1 MPPRNYI
8 TLTPQLYNR
17 LVAASA
23 KYRVPANQIATRA
36 IEAEV
41 MRIEAIPETPPKA
54 TQAVLDT
61 RTIERELRQADGL
74 EGIKSDMS
82 AIVARCDQ
90 LKAAQE
96 VLAVLEELGG
106 SMTGGES
113 TDPEYN
119 RFIERQAKTKD
130 KE

>member
-41 MRIEAIPETPPKA
+41 MRIEAIPETPPVA
-54 TQAVLDT
+54 TQKMLDQ
-61 RTIERELRQADGL
+61 RTIEHELRQAILDGL

-90 LKAAQE
+90 LKAEQE
-96 VLAVLEELGG
+96 VLAVLEGFGG
-106 SMTGGES
+106 SME
-113 TDPEYN
+113 
-119 RFIERQAKTKD
+119 
-130 KE
+130 